1 MERERGSRIFK
12 AIQRRISNLKPDE
25 SRKGE
30 KEEEGRGSERP
41 SLFPPFLRFNRGR
54 ATKPS
59 IKRDKH
65 NATMESGVA
74 GQRARR
80 GRDMGGWMGE
90 CGG

>member
-30 KEEEGRGSERP
+30 KEEDGRGSERP

-74 GQRARR
+74 GQCTRW
-80 GRDMGGWMGE
+80 GRTGYGWVDG
-90 CGG
+90 